1 VKTKINQAAL
11 WGMSAL
17 LAGSLLSPLS
27 ALGDDSRQKK
37 KNNWRNGTIA
47 AGALGAYGLLK
58 GNKTATVLGAAG
70 AAYSANRYEQE
81 RKHQDQRKRTRA
93 RYYHHGGDYI
103 RNGRKYYKYD
113 GHMYY
118 KDLNTGERHRVG

>member
-1 VKTKINQAAL
+1 MKTKINQVAL

-27 ALGDDSRQKK
+27 ALGDNSRQKK

-58 GNKTATVLGAAG
+58 GNKTATVLGVAG

-81 RKHQDQRKRTRA
+81 RKSQDKRKRAHA
-93 RYYHHGGDYI
+93 RYHRSDGSYVRDGK
-103 RNGRKYYKYD
+103 KYYKYHGD
-113 GHMYY
+113 MYY
-118 KDLNTGERHRVG
+118 MDLKTGERHRVG